1 LGLDPYSF
9 ALYVCLIDLRK
20 RYADDDIEIVI
31 DRISTPYKRIQLAKQ
46 YARTD
51 TFEDLKVEN
60 IQMFPLEKTDSFK
73 KIFPIQA
80 ADFMAW
86 ELRKISEERK
96 DWSPSDNARVNLE
109 AVQEDY
115 RSWAKQFNESRGRFP
130 RQRKSAQRLERAT
143 PQKVMCGTCSTSE
156 LPIQFGIKLGGVT
169 EVLRDALRL
178 RTMVVQVQAGI

>member
-1 LGLDPYSF
+1 MEF

-73 KIFPIQA
+73 RFFP
-80 ADFMAW
+80 
-86 ELRKISEERK
+86 
-96 DWSPSDNARVNLE
+96 WSVPLL
-109 AVQEDY
+109 
-115 RSWAKQFNESRGRFP
+115 KM
-130 RQRKSAQRLERAT
+130 
-143 PQKVMCGTCSTSE
+143 VMCGTCSTSE

-169 EVLRDALRL
+169 ELSSSGMIARLMTFSPRYLRPFDINAPR
-178 RTMVVQVQAGI
+178 RAGRQMDRSL